1 MNRKEARE
9 ELKKITKQKTVSVS
23 RFNKILIVIDIDGCE
38 KQRVDMAK
46 KIKRM
51 KEKMK

>member
-1 MNRKEARE
+1 MNRKEARQ
-9 ELKKITKQKTVSVS
+9 ELEKISKQKTVSIT
-23 RFNKILIVIDIDGCE
+23 RLNRILAAIDIDGCE